1 MGAGSK
7 ELPSSLVT
15 PSPHPLLSTTQ
26 GARLEWEQS
35 RELEFIRPLHWLCLV
50 VYLSAYQNQEIKP
63 PRVVTDLR
71 SHLMDVGR
79 DSNAGLFLSS
89 STVTLSWGQVI

>member
-7 ELPSSLVT
+7 ELPPHWSP
-15 PSPHPLLSTTQ
+15 PSPHPLLLTTQ
-26 GARLEWEQS
+26 GAGLEWEQS
-35 RELEFIRPLHWLCLV
+35 REPEFIRPLHWLCLV